1 MKRGSDLIS
10 SADSPQIFSIVLSL
24 QIQIRM
30 GRPQN
35 GLACRTETMARMVI
49 LCCITDADWIDR
61 STRLLGVLVE
71 GRTKIPRIHGAS
83 PRVVLRVLQ
92 RIPFLDT
99 GLVFPPL
106 TALSPNWGIQRMEL
120 APRESLASQ
129 HQLTHGAS
137 TRVVPR
143 VMPRFHSWKSPEW
156 FSPTSHSA
164 LICRSSSS
172 YWISSICPVL
182 VQEGEHLDNS
192 LPGNAV
198 IQIMYI

>member
-35 GLACRTETMARMVI
+35 GLACRTETMA
-49 LCCITDADWIDR
+49 R

-143 VMPRFHSWKSPEW
+143 VMPRF
-156 FSPTSHSA
+156 
-164 LICRSSSS
+164 R
-172 YWISSICPVL
+172 
-182 VQEGEHLDNS
+182 
-192 LPGNAV
+192 
-198 IQIMYI
+198 QIVGIARAI